1 MRPTKPKITRQPACR
16 YRPLIASSLAAFLS
30 AGIAGATEDCMT
42 GLGGPT
48 LCYAH
53 DGTATDFATKLSKL
67 EFIRSGSMGPYRP
80 EWAVNYN
87 TTETIQELHFKFN
100 AGTSSSPSI
109 KTPNFNSGTKTLT
122 IESDTDASVNNIQFK
137 MKGLNIPLQIGN
149 QGTGKLVVD
158 FGTGSNGRVFELTA
172 DGAEQYVPYSFDGG
186 IEIIAGDN
194 AKFDATFEK
203 GKKGDITIKSSPTD
217 GANFSSSWTF
227 NNDGAKLDGNFD
239 ASAGKNSITF
249 TNDNGSITGNIKAA
263 NQGTLNT
270 LTFEGNT
277 NSITGDITTD
287 SDGINQ
293 VIFEE
298 SATST
303 ITGNITAKDGLN
315 EINGGTIAIHGNIK
329 AENGLNIIGAK
340 PGTTTQKITIDKGS
354 GADIS
359 ITASGDRNDILAD
372 ALEIEVAS
380 ITSADFGAN
389 DITSTGIGKV
399 KVANGIQSTGANNN
413 ITLQGANSTFT
424 SNGSIKAEGQNQI
437 TSDNDISVEN
447 GSVTIKSTGGTPI
460 TITSTNGMNTI
471 SAKTIDIN
479 VDSIATDTQG
489 SFGTTNILGSEGGTL
504 TTAKGI
510 STTGAKDAAG
520 TTTIAIRDNNSS
532 ITSNGSITAT
542 NSKNTLQALQG
553 SINIKPTQ
561 NNASSIQIKAEST
574 DGEYTANFIEAK
586 NLDIETDMIEA
597 INGTNEIQG
606 TTGSIQTTS
615 ISSTGA
621 QGINK
626 IKLANT
632 AAATQNNHLTAKK
645 ITASDAG
652 TNLIILDGSLTSGG
666 TLLTEGENS
675 SNQLVFRSP
684 TAANNA
690 FDYTIETTGGDASIV
705 LQNIPNTAFKINY
718 SKSGSTTLFFARSNK
733 GGDTLNKNQTATE
746 NNKVLGRTYEDGIK
760 LTLADKIITLRNKDQ
775 SLTETYAEAFKK
787 LNADGE
793 LLNVKTHQNAT
804 TRNITITGLA
814 IGSLSN
820 LEATTAAHELTLS
833 AKSAFIGDI
842 GLNTP
847 QTTLSLIMEKGS
859 KLILDNNNLTI
870 KNLTLKN
877 AELYERQVFL
887 HTLEQPNTIID
898 LATSGNDFTQ
908 ITTRNDFRLLTIG
921 DKTSGG
927 GITGQNALF
936 RIYINTKAANNTL
949 GGKDASQKSGQ
960 YGYAYSDRVIVHDV
974 LDDKGASSTTPLSQ
988 HLQVFVDSKLTPQD
1002 IANIAHKEK
1011 TGTETEGNIAVLTTK
1026 GDAPL
1031 IQLEKALVGFD
1042 IITTKL
1048 AQEKTDAFGKVGAS
1062 DYTTYFIDTMSS
1074 SGISKPSQQSTTA
1087 ALGASYDLYLANLNS
1102 LNKRMGELRENTGDQ
1117 GVWARVFHGMQTS
1130 KFDITTQA
1138 LYTTI
1143 QAGYDHAF
1151 GSKGANNYLGFALSY
1166 ANAMSRIQGN
1176 SQNFIDANNNVR
1188 ALERL
1193 GANAVE
1199 LAFYNAY
1206 VQDGASKATGWKN
1219 GFYSDSI
1226 LKLSA
1231 IMSNFNISNEKSNTT
1246 TNFALSFSQEL
1257 GYRFLLGEERAFYI
1271 DPQVEMTLGY
1281 LSASSMQQT
1290 LGQFFLNSTQDAIFT
1305 LRSRAGSSFGYKFD
1319 KFTQNKGFNS
1329 SLYLGTYFVGDF
1341 ISGGNVQL
1349 HSNFSN
1355 ASLSPLESTTR
1366 FVLNLGTN
1374 FKIKDNTRIY
1384 FDFERSFGGR
1394 ITTDYQLNLGVRYSF
1409 GTSKYTPY
1417 TEANTQEIKDS
1428 NTLKEVEPT
1437 QGYYIEVLEKEA
1449 NKLTAKEKK
1458 VLEKLKDNLK
1468 VQSKTQ
1474 GNKTMKVY
1482 LVGAYK
1488 DESKAKEAKTKLEG
1502 VIKELRGKG
1511 SILEV
1516 E

>member
-1 MRPTKPKITRQPACR
+1 MQPTKSKITCQSARR

-30 AGIAGATEDCMT
+30 AGIASATEDCMT
-42 GLGGPT
+42 SLGAPT
-48 LCYAH
+48 ICYAY
-53 DGTATDFATKLSKL
+53 DGATATDFATKLSKL

-80 EWAVNYN
+80 EWAVSYN

-109 KTPNFNSGTKTLT
+109 KTPNFNSNTKTLT
-122 IESDTDASVNNIQFK
+122 IESDTNTSVDNIQFK
-137 MKGLNIPLQIGN
+137 MKGLRIPLQIGN

-158 FGTGSNGRVFELTA
+158 FGAGSNGRVFELTA

-194 AKFDATFEK
+194 AKFNATFEK
-203 GKKGDITIKSSPTD
+203 GKKGDITIKPSSTN
-217 GANFSSSWTF
+217 GASFSSSWTF

-239 ASAGKNSITF
+239 ASAGKNNITF
-249 TNDNGSITGNIKAA
+249 TSNGSITGNIKAA

-270 LTFEGNT
+270 LTFKGNT
-277 NSITGDITTD
+277 NSITGNITTD
-287 SDGINQ
+287 NDGINQ
-293 VIFEE
+293 AIFEE

-303 ITGNITAKDGLN
+303 ITGNITAKNGLN
-315 EINGGTIAIHGNIK
+315 EINGGTLIIHGNIK

-340 PGTTTQKITIDKGS
+340 PNITTQKITIDKGS

-380 ITSADFGAN
+380 ITSTDFGSN
-389 DITSTGIGKV
+389 DITSTGVGKV
-399 KVANGIQSTGANNN
+399 KVANGIQSTGANNS

-424 SNGSIKAEGQNQI
+424 SNGSIKAEGQNQV
-437 TSDNDISVEN
+437 TADNDISVEN
-447 GSVTIKSTGGTPI
+447 GSVIIKNTGGTPI

-489 SFGTTNILGSEGGTL
+489 SFGATNILGSDGGTL

-510 STTGAKDAAG
+510 STTGTKDAAG
-520 TTTIAIRDNNSS
+520 TTTIALRGGNNSS
-532 ITSNGSITAT
+532 ITSNGNITAT
-542 NSKNTLQALQG
+542 NSKNTLQSLQG

-561 NNASSIQIKAEST
+561 NNAASIQIRAEST
-574 DGEYTANFIEAK
+574 AGEYTANFIEAK
-586 NLDIETDMIEA
+586 NLDIAADTIEA

-615 ISSTGA
+615 ISSAGA
-621 QGINK
+621 KGINK

-632 AAATQNNHLTAKK
+632 AAQNNRIAASK
-645 ITASDAG
+645 ITASNAG
-652 TNLIILDGSLTSGG
+652 TNLIILDGTLASGG

-690 FDYTIETTGGDASIV
+690 FDYTIDTTGGDASIV
-705 LQNIPNTAFKINY
+705 LQNIPNTALKINY
-718 SKSGSTTLFFARSNK
+718 DKSGSTTLLFAKSNK

-746 NNKVLGRTYEDGIK
+746 NNKVLGRIYEDGIK

-787 LNADGE
+787 LNAGGE
-793 LLNVKTHQNAT
+793 LLNVKTQQNAT
-804 TRNITITGLA
+804 TQNITITGLA

-820 LEATTAAHELTLS
+820 LESTTAGYELTLS

-842 GLNTP
+842 GFNTP
-847 QTTLSLIMEKGS
+847 QTTLSLTMEKGS

-949 GGKDASQKSGQ
+949 GGEDASQKSGQ

-988 HLQVFVDSKLTPQD
+988 HLQIFVDSKLTPQD
-1002 IANIAHKEK
+1002 IASITHKEK

-1048 AQEKTDAFGKVGAS
+1048 AQEKTDAFGKVGS
-1062 DYTTYFIDTMSS
+1062 KDYTTYFIDTMSS

-1102 LNKRMGELRENTGDQ
+1102 LNKRMGELRENTGAQ

-1166 ANAMSRIQGN
+1166 ANAMSRIQGDN
-1176 SQNFIDANNNVR
+1176 QNFIDANNNVR

-1199 LAFYNAY
+1199 FAIYNAY

-1226 LKLSA
+1226 LKLST

-1246 TNFALSFSQEL
+1246 ANFALSLSQEL

-1271 DPQVEMTLGY
+1271 DPQAEMTLGY

-1305 LRSRAGSSFGYKFD
+1305 LRSRIGSSFGYKFD

-1355 ASLSPLESTTR
+1355 ASLSPLESTAR

-1384 FDFERSFGGR
+1384 FDFERSFGGK
-1394 ITTDYQLNLGVRYSF
+1394 ITTDYQLNLGVRFSF

-1417 TEANTQEIKDS
+1417 TETTQEASKDN

-1437 QGYYIEVLEKEA
+1437 QGYYIELLEKEDKKLS
-1449 NKLTAKEKK
+1449 NKE
-1458 VLEKLKDNLK
+1458 LKTLQNLK
-1468 VQSKTQ
+1468 EELRIQTKTQ
-1474 GNKTMKVY
+1474 NNKTMKTY
-1482 LVGAYK
+1482 LAGPYK
-1488 DESKAKEAKTKLEG
+1488 DESKAKEAKSKLEG
-1502 VIKELRGKG
+1502 VIKELKGKG
-1511 SILEV
+1511 GIVEV

>member
-1 MRPTKPKITRQPACR
+1 MQPTKSKATRQPARR

-30 AGIAGATEDCMT
+30 AGIAGATEDCMI
-42 GLGGPT
+42 GLGTPT

-53 DGTATDFATKLSKL
+53 DETATDFATKLSKL

-109 KTPNFNSGTKTLT
+109 KTPNFNSNTKTLT
-122 IESDTDASVNNIQFK
+122 IESDTNTSVDNIQFK
-137 MKGLNIPLQIGN
+137 MKGLRIPLQIGN

-158 FGTGSNGRVFELTA
+158 FGAGSNGRVFELTA

-203 GKKGDITIKSSPTD
+203 GKKGDITIKPSSTN
-217 GANFSSSWTF
+217 GASFSSSWTF

-293 VIFEE
+293 VIFKE

-303 ITGNITAKDGLN
+303 ITGNITAKNGLN

-340 PGTTTQKITIDKGS
+340 PNTTTQKITIDKGS

-359 ITASGDRNDILAD
+359 ITASKDRNDILAD

-380 ITSADFGAN
+380 ITSTDFGSN

-399 KVANGIQSTGANNN
+399 KVANGIQSTGANNS
-413 ITLQGANSTFT
+413 IVLQGANSTFT
-424 SNGSIKAEGQNQI
+424 SNGSIKAEGQTRV

-447 GSVTIKSTGGTPI
+447 GGVIIKNTGGTPI

-489 SFGTTNILGSEGGTL
+489 SFGATNILGSEGGTL

-510 STTGAKDAAG
+510 STTGTKDAAG
-520 TTTIAIRDNNSS
+520 TTTIALRDNNSS
-532 ITSNGSITAT
+532 ITSNGNITAT

-553 SINIKPTQ
+553 SINIKPAQ
-561 NNASSIQIKAEST
+561 NNAASIQIKAEST
-574 DGEYTANFIEAK
+574 AGEYTANFIEAK
-586 NLDIETDMIEA
+586 NLDIATDTIEA

-606 TTGSIQTTS
+606 TTGSIQAKS

-621 QGINK
+621 KGINK
-626 IKLANT
+626 IKLAST
-632 AAATQNNHLTAKK
+632 AAQNNRIAANK

-684 TAANNA
+684 TAANNV

-705 LQNIPNTAFKINY
+705 LQNIPNTALKINY
-718 SKSGSTTLFFARSNK
+718 AKSGGTTLFFAKSNK
-733 GGDTLNKNQTATE
+733 GGDALNKNQTATE
-746 NNKVLGRTYEDGIK
+746 NNKVLGRIYEDGIK

-787 LNADGE
+787 LNASGE
-793 LLNVKTHQNAT
+793 LLNVKTQQNT
-804 TRNITITGLA
+804 TTQNITITGLA

-820 LEATTAAHELTLS
+820 LESTTAAYELTLS

-842 GLNTP
+842 GFNAP
-847 QTTLSLIMEKGS
+847 KATLSLTMEKGS

-870 KNLTLKN
+870 KKLTLKN

-936 RIYINTKAANNTL
+936 RIYINTKATNNTL
-949 GGKDASQKSGQ
+949 GGEDASQKSGQ

-1102 LNKRMGELRENTGDQ
+1102 LNKRMGELRENTGAQ

-1176 SQNFIDANNNVR
+1176 NQNFIDANNNVR

-1226 LKLSA
+1226 LKLSV

-1246 TNFALSFSQEL
+1246 ANFALSLSQEL

-1281 LSASSMQQT
+1281 LSASSMQQS

-1355 ASLSPLESTTR
+1355 ASLSPLASTAR

-1384 FDFERSFGGR
+1384 FDFERSFGGK

-1437 QGYYIEVLEKEA
+1437 QGYYIELLEKEDK
-1449 NKLTAKEKK
+1449 KLSSKE
-1458 VLEKLKDNLK
+1458 LKTLQNLK
-1468 VQSKTQ
+1468 EELRIQTKTQ
-1474 GNKTMKVY
+1474 NNKTLKAY
-1482 LVGAYK
+1482 LAGPYK
-1488 DESKAKEAKTKLEG
+1488 DESKAKEAKSKLEG
-1502 VIKELRGKG
+1502 VIKELKGKG
-1511 SILEV
+1511 GIVEV

>member
-1 MRPTKPKITRQPACR
+1 MQSTKSKATCQPARR
-16 YRPLIASSLAAFLS
+16 YRPLIASSLAVLLS

-42 GLGGPT
+42 SLGTPT
-48 LCYAH
+48 ICYAY
-53 DGTATDFATKLSKL
+53 DGAAATDFATKLSDLK
-67 EFIRSGSMGPYRP
+67 FIKIGSMGPYRP
-80 EWAVNYN
+80 EWAVSYN
-87 TTETIQELHFKFN
+87 TTEAIQELHFKFN

-109 KTPNFNSGTKTLT
+109 KTPNFNSSTKTLT
-122 IESDTDASVNNIQFK
+122 IESDTNTSVDNIQFK
-137 MKGLNIPLQIGN
+137 MKGLKIPLQMGDR
-149 QGTGKLVVD
+149 GTGKLVVD
-158 FGTGSNGRVFELTA
+158 FGAGSNGRVFELTA

-194 AKFDATFEK
+194 AKFNATFEK
-203 GKKGDITIKSSPTD
+203 GKKGDIIIKPSPTN

-227 NNDGAKLDGNFD
+227 NNDGVKLDGNFD
-239 ASAGKNSITF
+239 ASAGENNITF
-249 TNDNGSITGNIKAA
+249 TSNGSITGNIKAA

-270 LTFEGNT
+270 LTFKGNT

-315 EINGGTIAIHGNIK
+315 EINGGTLTIHGNIK

-340 PGTTTQKITIDKGS
+340 PGTTTQKITINKGS
-354 GADIS
+354 GTDIS
-359 ITASGDRNDILAD
+359 IAASGDRNDILAD

-389 DITSTGIGKV
+389 DIASTGIGNV
-399 KVANGIQSTGANNN
+399 KVANGIQATGANNS
-413 ITLQGANSTFT
+413 ITLQGAGSTFT
-424 SNGSIKAEGQNQI
+424 SNGSIKAEGQTRV

-447 GSVTIKSTGGTPI
+447 GSVTIKSTGSTPI

-489 SFGTTNILGSEGGTL
+489 SFGATNILGSEGGTL

-510 STTGAKDAAG
+510 STTGTKDAAG
-520 TTTIAIRDNNSS
+520 TTTIALRDNNSS

-553 SINIKPTQ
+553 SINIKPAQ
-561 NNASSIQIKAEST
+561 NNTASIQIKAEST
-574 DGEYTANFIEAK
+574 AGEYTANFIEAK
-586 NLDIETDMIEA
+586 NLDIAADAIEA
-597 INGTNEIQG
+597 TNGTNEIQG
-606 TTGSIQTTS
+606 TIGSIQATS

-621 QGINK
+621 KGINK
-626 IKLANT
+626 IKLTST
-632 AAATQNNHLTAKK
+632 AAQNNHLTADK

-652 TNLIILDGSLTSGG
+652 TNLIILDGTLASGG

-684 TAANNA
+684 TTANNA

-705 LQNIPNTAFKINY
+705 LQNIPSTALKINY
-718 SKSGSTTLFFARSNK
+718 AKSGSTTLLFARSNK

-746 NNKVLGRTYEDGIK
+746 TNKVLGRIYEDGIK

-787 LNADGE
+787 LNASGE
-793 LLNVKTHQNAT
+793 LLNIKTQQNT
-804 TRNITITGLA
+804 TTQNITITGLA

-820 LEATTAAHELTLS
+820 LESTTAAYELTLS

-842 GLNTP
+842 GFNTP
-847 QTTLSLIMEKGS
+847 QTTLSLTMEKGS

-887 HTLEQPNTIID
+887 HTLEQPNTIIY

-927 GITGQNALF
+927 GIAGQNALF
-936 RIYINTKAANNTL
+936 RIYINTKTTNNTL

-974 LDDKGASSTTPLSQ
+974 LDDKGTSSTTPLSQ

-1002 IANIAHKEK
+1002 IASITHKEK

-1026 GDAPL
+1026 GEAPL

-1048 AQEKTDAFGKVGAS
+1048 AQEKTDAFGKVGS
-1062 DYTTYFIDTMSS
+1062 NDYTTYFIDTMSS

-1102 LNKRMGELRENTGDQ
+1102 LNKRMGELRENTGAQ

-1231 IMSNFNISNEKSNTT
+1231 MMSNFNISNEKSNTT
-1246 TNFALSFSQEL
+1246 ANFALSFSQEL

-1305 LRSRAGSSFGYKFD
+1305 LRSRVGSSFGYKFD

-1355 ASLSPLESTTR
+1355 ASLSPLASTAR

-1384 FDFERSFGGR
+1384 FDFERSFGGK

-1417 TEANTQEIKDS
+1417 TETTQEAPKDS

-1437 QGYYIEVLEKEA
+1437 KGYYIELLEKEDK
-1449 NKLTAKEKK
+1449 KLTNKE
-1458 VLEKLKDNLK
+1458 LKTLQNLK
-1468 VQSKTQ
+1468 EELRIQTKTQ
-1474 GNKTMKVY
+1474 NNKTLKTY
-1482 LVGAYK
+1482 LAGPYK
-1488 DESKAKEAKTKLEG
+1488 DEKKAKEAKTKLEG
-1502 VIKELRGKG
+1502 VIKELKGKG
-1511 SILEV
+1511 NILEV